1 MKILI
6 IFLLLISTVA
16 GFDFFGL
23 FKSGD
28 KKPVNKDYSPV
39 SDDKAKQYLQKF
51 GYVEPSHVLSASSG
65 LAGDFQDVR
74 SAFKSAVRKFQ
85 EFAGLSPTGELD
97 LKTKKKMAQPRCGV
111 TDVAAITSGRESA
124 FKWKKQHLTYSIESF
139 SSDLPQDDIKKAMRR
154 AFDTWS
160 AVVPLDFTEV
170 SSRDESADIK
180 VQFASSS
187 HGDPWPFDGKGGVL
201 AHATMPTSGLLH
213 FDEDE
218 RWTFMNPT
226 KIANGDTDLYAVAI
240 HESGHTL
247 GLDHSRDE
255 ESIMAPFYHE
265 TIDSSGNYVEPK
277 LKSSDIRDI
286 QDIYGA
292 RSDRGGG
299 SGSFRTTTERSTTRS
314 FSRGDEWGSWS
325 GFGGG
330 TSGTRGSGLGNN
342 NGGGSNW
349 GSWTSWSDMG
359 SNNNGGGGRTRAPSR
374 GGGEWSSWSGDSTVG
389 IGPGG
394 SCPSRLDA
402 ICDAPFNSK
411 YIFSGSNVYEFS
423 SGKITKSHSLHL
435 LFPKGPIYVDAA
447 LSNDRT
453 SSLLLFQ
460 GYNVFSFHYANSKW
474 ILDGSFPKRVPQNI
488 GFRPNG
494 GIYWIDGHQVLFS
507 DDGRF
512 AVYDEYWNEAT
523 KVDQISNYF
532 NDFPKSIKG
541 GFVSRGSEVKLFST
555 NRVYTYDGTRKIGI
569 GQPQSLTSFFN
580 C

>member
-1 MKILI
+1 MKFLI
-6 IFLLLISTVA
+6 VFLLLLLLLSTVS

-23 FKSGD
+23 FKSGGS
-28 KKPVNKDYSPV
+28 KKPADKDYSPV
-39 SDDKAKQYLQKF
+39 SDDKAKDYLQKF
-51 GYVEPSHVLSASSG
+51 GYVAPSHVLASSSG

-74 SAFKSAVRKFQ
+74 SAFKSAIRKFQ

-111 TDVAAITSGRESA
+111 TDVAAITSGREAA
-124 FKWKKQHLTYSIESF
+124 FKWKKQHLTYSIQSF
-139 SSDLPQDDIKKAMRR
+139 SSDLPHDDIKKAMRR

-160 AVVPLDFTEV
+160 AVIPLDFTEV

-277 LKSSDIRDI
+277 LKSSDIRNI

-292 RSDRGGG
+292 RNGGG
-299 SGSFRTTTERSTTRS
+299 GGFRATTERPTTRS
-314 FSRGDEWGSWS
+314 SFPRGDEWGSWGGIGS
-325 GFGGG
+325 GSGSGGRD
-330 TSGTRGSGLGNN
+330 RGS
-342 NGGGSNW
+342 SSDW
-349 GSWTSWSDMG
+349 GSWTSWTDFG
-359 SNNNGGGGRTRAPSR
+359 SSNSGGRTRAPTHGS
-374 GGGEWSSWSGDSTVG
+374 EWSKWDGDSTIG
-389 IGPGG
+389 IGVGG

-402 ICDAPFNSK
+402 ICDGPFNSK
-411 YIFSGSNVYEFS
+411 YIFSGGNVYEFDN
-423 SGKITKSHSLHL
+423 GRITKSHSLRL

-460 GYNVFSFHYANSKW
+460 GYSVYSFHFTNNKW
-474 ILDGSFPKRVPQNI
+474 ILDGSFPKRVPKNI

-494 GIYWIDGHQVLFS
+494 GIFWIDGQQILFS

-512 AVYDEYWNEAT
+512 ATYDEYWNEAT

-532 NDFPKSIKG
+532 NDFPKSVKG
-541 GFVSRGSEVKLFST
+541 GFVSRGSEVKLFSS